1 MVQDHT
7 SSIKSAGYVEQLL
20 YDNVSHFLTVRKKKK
35 NQGLILTARMN
46 CKPTQNQKVS
56 QFNLVCFSKEFNRDA
71 AELLIWMDEK
81 YKIASDESYRDP
93 TNVLRKLKWHEA
105 AEREMM
111 ANEEHFATLIKVK
124 AVLELSLPSCS
135 KLYRC

>member
-1 MVQDHT
+1 
-7 SSIKSAGYVEQLL
+7 
-20 YDNVSHFLTVRKKKK
+20 
-35 NQGLILTARMN
+35 MN

-124 AVLELSLPSCS
+124 AVLKLSLSCCS